1 MRLHAI
7 AERRMY
13 KILMATEDPLTP
25 DEMRQDLLDAGVEI
39 VAENKNPLQLTT
51 AVVRTEPD
59 LVIAASASPSNG
71 MFDAAKMLGT
81 LAPLPFVMFTSDHD
95 ATKIDRASNSSIHAY
110 IVNGYAKH
118 RLLSIIEV
126 ARARFRHD
134 QVRQDELTGLSKR
147 FEERKIVD
155 RAKGA
160 LMRSRGVTEEEAFEL
175 LRNLAMN
182 ARQRIGVAS
191 QSVIDMSRASEA
203 VNRSGQLRM
212 LSQRIVKCC
221 AAVQAGPDAPTSI
234 QIISDCVARVDSNL
248 GILHKAI
255 STKGYGDLVER
266 VAESWKN
273 VRAIATVPFDRSH
286 IDALDICAEAMLKDA
301 ERLTEF
307 LEASGLAP
315 SLRILNI
322 AGRQRMLSQRL
333 GKLCFLLAIEP
344 SALRATQLK
353 RVTEAF
359 QTGLDFLNGAP
370 LSSKTIRAD
379 LETVLGE
386 WERLTTL
393 LQSMADPVALARISA
408 TTDRLLDLSER
419 LTDHYEQAMQVLIG
433 DRMGRLI

>member
-1 MRLHAI
+1 
-7 AERRMY
+7 MY
-13 KILMATEDPLTP
+13 NIVMATEDPLTP
-25 DEMRQDLLDAGVEI
+25 DEMRQDLLDAGVNI
-39 VAENKNPLQLTT
+39 VAENTDPLQLAT

-71 MFDAAKMLGT
+71 LFDAAKMLGT
-81 LAPLPFVMFTSDHD
+81 LAPRPFVMFTSDLD
-95 ATKIDRASNSSIHAY
+95 ANKIDRASSSNIHAY

-134 QVRQDELTGLSKR
+134 QVRQEELTGLSKR

-160 LMRSRGVTEEEAFEL
+160 LMRSRGVTEEEAFEI

-191 QSVIDMSRASEA
+191 QGVIDMSRASEA

-221 AAVQAGPDAPTSI
+221 AAVQVGPDTTTSTE
-234 QIISDCVARVDSNL
+234 IIADCVARVDSNL

-255 STKGYGDLVER
+255 STKGYGDLVDR

-273 VRAIATVPFDRSH
+273 VRAIATAPFDRSH
-286 IDALDICAEAMLKDA
+286 IDALDLCAEAMLKDA

-322 AGRQRMLSQRL
+322 AGRQRMLSQRI

-344 SALRATQLK
+344 SALRATQLT

-359 QTGLDFLNGAP
+359 QTGIDFLTGAP

-379 LETVLGE
+379 LEIVLGE
-386 WERLTTL
+386 WKRLKTL
-393 LQSMADPVALARISA
+393 LESMSDPVALARISA
-408 TTDRLLDLSER
+408 TSDRLLALSEQ
-419 LTDHYEQAMQVLIG
+419 LTDLYEQAMQVLIG
-433 DRMGRLI
+433 DRMGRLV